1 MDKAKLKPYPF
12 CGSTDTF
19 TFTCS
24 SAYSDETRY
33 GFWCHNCKTKGPQA
47 PSEDL
52 AVEAWNGRV
61 Q

>member
-24 SAYSDETRY
+24 SAYSDEQDTAFDAITARQ
-33 GFWCHNCKTKGPQA
+33 KGRKHQA
-47 PSEDL
+47 KI
-52 AVEAWNGRV
+52 WR
-61 Q
+61 